1 MRTVGIRLALQ
12 NRSGRRG
19 NRMEGQSKR
28 LGGARSLAGWEIF
41 SPEEQSSLRAGA
53 QMGCLEPA
61 KSKILHSA
69 QPGPEGFWSGM
80 AIALSA

>member
-1 MRTVGIRLALQ
+1 MRAVGIRLALQ
-12 NRSGRRG
+12 SRSDRG
-19 NRMEGQSKR
+19 GDRMEGQSKR
-28 LGGARSLAGWEIF
+28 FGGARSLAGREIF